1 MASSSSTVAR
11 SRQSHSALH
20 PDDAMALRAAAL
32 SAWAK
37 RNARMVISIAA
48 VALVV
53 VGGLLVWKYS
63 QAQRRAAAAEA
74 LLALRA
80 NPATET
86 AAGAGQLQNFISTY
100 DGTQEAD
107 EARLML
113 AESRLNA
120 GNARAAIADLTR
132 LANGGSPLAA
142 QAAMM
147 LGSAHAQAG
156 DRAAAIRAY
165 EQAAEKSRLRYQ
177 RFEALG
183 QAALQHELGGN
194 YQAAAEAYRKVLA
207 ETEPNTQQATIVEM
221 RITEALARAGTPRR

>member
-1 MASSSSTVAR
+1 MASSSTVAR

-37 RNARMVISIAA
+37 KNARMIIGIAA

-53 VGGLLVWKYS
+53 VGGLLVWKYT
-63 QAQRRAAAAEA
+63 QGQRQAAAAEN
-74 LLALRA
+74 LLSLRA
-80 NPATET
+80 NPTVTT
-86 AAGAGQLQNFISTY
+86 AAGTRQLEGFIQQY

-120 GNARAAIADLTR
+120 GNPRAAVNDLTR
-132 LANGGSPLAA
+132 LAGSGSALAA
-142 QAAMM
+142 QAGMM

-165 EQAAEKSRLRYQ
+165 EQAAEKARAKYQ
-177 RFEALG
+177 RVEALG
-183 QAALQHELGGN
+183 QAALQHEVGGN
-194 YQAAAEAYRKVLA
+194 FAAAAEIYRRVLA
-207 ETEPNTQQATIVEM
+207 ETEPNSEAAAQVEM
-221 RITEALARAGTPRR
+221 RLTEALARAGAR